1 MDELAEVQAVYL
13 RLIQKKTVGQGGTD
27 EVMLLFCQRPG
38 CKLLVLFAPCVAVV
52 EDVAQRQL
60 VAAVIYKRD
69 ALGALADTAVEAL
82 IPVIEGIA
90 GRGSRALGVDQEL
103 VGEAETEIPGC
114 GAQKVRPFAA

>member
-1 MDELAEVQAVYL
+1 MNELAEVQAVYL
-13 RLIQKKTVGQGGTD
+13 RLVQKEAVCQSGTNIG
-27 EVMLLFCQRPG
+27 LLRLRHLPG
-38 CKLLVLFAPCVAVV
+38 HKLLVLFAPCVAVV

-90 GRGSRALGVDQEL
+90 GRGIRALGVDQEL